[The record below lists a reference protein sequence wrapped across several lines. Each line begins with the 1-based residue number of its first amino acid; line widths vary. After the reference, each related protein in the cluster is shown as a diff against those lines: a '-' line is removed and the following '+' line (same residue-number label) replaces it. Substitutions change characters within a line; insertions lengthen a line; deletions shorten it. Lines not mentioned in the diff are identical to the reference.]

1 MPAIDSETPHRLSD
15 FSLDIPERLIAQ
27 SPVADRDRCRLMV
40 LDRASKS
47 IENHHF
53 YHLPDFIN
61 EGDVLVLNDT
71 QVFPARLY
79 AEREQTGTRIEVFLL
94 RDLGDHKWEVLVKPG
109 RKVHL
114 GDTLVFPGR
123 MSCKVLD
130 HTAAGGRIVHF
141 SSNSSS
147 FTDYVD
153 QYGKSPL
160 PPYIHREPQPVD
172 REAYQTVYARNRGAV
187 AAPTAGLHFT
197 PELLEQL
204 NAKGV
209 ILVQLTLHVG
219 LGTFRPV
226 QEEDITRHRMD
237 EEFYQI
243 SPESAEIIKQA
254 LHGGN
259 RVVAVGTTSVRALET
274 AATGSRHIESGQG
287 WTDKF
292 IYPPYTFNVVD
303 GLITNFHQPRS
314 SLSMLVSAFAGNDF
328 LFDAYHQAVRDEYRF
343 YSYGDAMLIM

>member
-1 MPAIDSETPHRLSD
+1 MPAIDSETPPRLSD
-15 FSLDIPERLIAQ
+15 FSLDIPEQLIAQ
-27 SPVADRDRCRLMV
+27 FPVTDRDRCRLMV
-40 LDRASKS
+40 LDRVSKS

-53 YHLPDFIN
+53 YHLPDFISK
-61 EGDVLVLNDT
+61 GDVLVLNDT

-79 AEREQTGTRIEVFLL
+79 AEREQTDTRIEVFLL

-109 RKVHL
+109 RKVRL
-114 GDTLVFPGR
+114 GDTLLFPGQ

-141 SSNSSS
+141 SDNGSS
-147 FTDYVD
+147 FTDYVE

-160 PPYIHREPQPVD
+160 PPYIRREPQAKD

-204 NAKGV
+204 HAKGV
-209 ILVQLTLHVG
+209 ILVHLTLHVG

-226 QEEDITRHRMD
+226 QEEDITRHHLD
-237 EEFYQI
+237 EEFYQV
-243 SPESAEIIKQA
+243 SPESAEIINQA
-254 LHGGN
+254 MHGGN
-259 RVVAVGTTSVRALET
+259 RVVAVGTTSARALET
-274 AATGSRHIESGQG
+274 VATGPRHIESGQG
-287 WTDKF
+287 WTDTF

-314 SLSMLVSAFAGNDF
+314 SLIMLVSAFAGKDF
-328 LFDAYHQAVRDEYRF
+328 LFEAYHQAVRDEYRF